1 MANIFLLTE
10 KYTPD
15 IGGLAISAGR
25 IARLLVSAGHAVKVF
40 APTTSLPAGEEY
52 CFEHE
57 GVRVHRFSA
66 HKQTADTLADWFDR
80 VTAQH
85 KAEGADLLHAFFLP
99 QAGFVSAFAGNFL
112 GLPSVV
118 SARGND
124 LDRAVFDPA
133 RAAHILYALQHA
145 SAVTT
150 NASNL
155 VNKACALVPGL
166 KVSLIPNG
174 VDAQHFCPLQ
184 RNRSLAKQ
192 LGLDDKPVIGF
203 AGELREKKGLKPLLN
218 AYAQIAKVLPAH
230 LLIVGDLR
238 PGDDQAYFSAFLQE
252 HSHLSVHV
260 TGYVS
265 PSDLPA
271 YYALMDVLAIPSLH
285 DGLPNALLEGMAC
298 ERATV
303 TTPIGGMADVI
314 RDGENGCFVEAGE
327 AKALADQITNLLQD
341 KAELKRLGQNARKT
355 ILHDYTLQKELDG
368 NLTVYRQ
375 IGLTI

>member
-1 MANIFLLTE
+1 MANILLLTE

-25 IARLLVSAGHAVKVF
+25 FARLLVSAGHAVNVF
-40 APTTSLPAGEEY
+40 APTANLPPGEEY

-57 GVRVHRFSA
+57 GVRVHRFGA
-66 HKQTADTLADWFDR
+66 HKQSADTLADWFDR

-85 KAEGADLLHAFFLP
+85 KVEGADLLHAFFLP
-99 QAGFVSAFAGNFL
+99 QAGFVSAFAGSYL

-124 LDRAVFDPA
+124 LDRAIFDPA

-203 AGELREKKGLKPLLN
+203 VGELREKKGLKPLLN
-218 AYAQIAKVLPAH
+218 AYAQIVQILPAH

-238 PGDDQAYFSAFLQE
+238 PGDDQAYFSAFQQE
-252 HSHLSVHV
+252 HSHLGIQV

-271 YYALMDVLAIPSLH
+271 YYALMDILAIPSLH

-298 ERATV
+298 ERAIV

-314 RDGENGCFVEAGE
+314 RDGENGCFIEAGQV
-327 AKALADQITNLLQD
+327 KALADDLL
-341 KAELKRLGQNARKT
+341 ELLKDQARRERLGRNARQT
-355 ILHDYTLQKELDG
+355 ILRDFTLQKELDR
-368 NLTVYRQ
+368 NLAVYRR

>member
-1 MANIFLLTE
+1 MANIWLLTE

-25 IARLLVSAGHAVKVF
+25 FARLLVSAGHAVKVF
-40 APTTSLPAGEEY
+40 APTTSLPTGDEY

-57 GVRVHRFSA
+57 AVRVHRFGA
-66 HKQTADTLADWFDR
+66 HKQTADTLSDWFDR
-80 VTAQH
+80 VTSQH

-99 QAGFVSAFAGNFL
+99 QAGFVSAFAGSYL
-112 GLPSVV
+112 RLPSVI

-124 LDRAVFDPA
+124 LDRAIFDPA

-150 NASNL
+150 NASSL

-184 RNRSLAKQ
+184 RNSSLAKQ

-218 AYAQIAKVLPAH
+218 AYAQLAKNLPAH

-238 PGDDQAYFSAFLQE
+238 SGDDQAYFSAFLQE
-252 HSHLSVHV
+252 HSNLNVHV

-271 YYALMDVLAIPSLH
+271 YYALMDILAIPSLH

-298 ERATV
+298 ERAIV
-303 TTPIGGMADVI
+303 TTPIGGMLDVI
-314 RDGENGCFVEAGE
+314 HDGENGCLVETGQ
-327 AKALADQITNLLQD
+327 AKALADGMLKLLKDQ
-341 KAELKRLGQNARKT
+341 ACRERLGQNARQT
-355 ILHDYTLQKELDG
+355 ITRDYTLQKELDG
-368 NLTVYRQ
+368 NLAVYRK